1 MWNETYKRRL
11 RMPCEMSDLSGY
23 TSVLG
28 GKGSQFYP
36 IRFCIDVVSNHLKYR
51 NSDLKETLE

>member
-1 MWNETYKRRL
+1 
-11 RMPCEMSDLSGY
+11 MPCEMSDLSSY

-36 IRFCIDVVSNHLKYR
+36 IQRFCIDVVSNHLKYR